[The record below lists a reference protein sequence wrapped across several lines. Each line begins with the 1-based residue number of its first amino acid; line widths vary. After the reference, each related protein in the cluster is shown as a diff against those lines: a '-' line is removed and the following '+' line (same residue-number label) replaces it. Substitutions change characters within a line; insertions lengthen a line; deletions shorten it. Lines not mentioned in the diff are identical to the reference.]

1 MATRKNNRK
10 NVARK
15 NTRKNTRKMDGGKR
29 KHKMS
34 DWAQKVKAVFA
45 EMRRKDPKV
54 KLGAAMKEASR
65 RKSRG
70 EL

>member
-10 NVARK
+10 NM
-15 NTRKNTRKMDGGKR
+15 RKNTRKMDGGKR
-29 KHKMS
+29 KRAGTA
-34 DWAQKVKAVFA
+34 WAQQVKAVFK
-45 EMRRKDPKV
+45 EMRRTDSTV

-65 RKSRG
+65 RKARG